1 MGQTMIL
8 CKTTY
13 KQYYTHHFTNYNNK
27 TLCII
32 MSFSLQLLAI
42 KRPQIKHFESLN
54 ALLTSNF

>member
-8 CKTTY
+8 CKTTD
-13 KQYYTHHFTNYNNK
+13 KKYYTHQFINYNNK

-42 KRPQIKHFESLN
+42 KRPQISHFKSLN